1 MKQIVEHI
9 YGMAD
14 SNWDG
19 GFDSLDDHVKDSAV
33 RLYLMSDGKASI
45 EEVFPVCCS
54 GAEPLLLN
62 ALYDDQH
69 RFRRVFSSLTV
80 GHTPSESF
88 SSEALNPDE
97 TKKLIEAYVAR
108 DTFEITKIFGDALYR
123 YCEDSLI
130 EGCEDYF
137 DTIQAEWVAA
147 LAEEDQF
154 QAQQIG
160 AY

>member
-1 MKQIVEHI
+1 MKQIVEQI
-9 YGMAD
+9 YSMAN

-33 RLYLMSDGKASI
+33 RLYLLTDGIDSL
-45 EEVFPVCCS
+45 EEIFPPCCS
-54 GAEPLLLN
+54 GAELLLLN

-80 GHTPSESF
+80 GHTPAESF

-108 DTFEITKIFGDALYR
+108 DTFEITKIFGDAIYD
-123 YCEDSLI
+123 YCENSLI

-147 LAEEDQF
+147 LAEDDQL
-154 QAQQIG
+154 QGMREAV
-160 AY
+160 